1 MGRMRDSDAL
11 SREQKWVD
19 LIRQQE
25 RSGMAVSAFCR
36 EHGVSEPSFYG
47 WRKRLK
53 GSGPVR
59 FALVES
65 GASSASDK
73 AAVELVLASGDCLR
87 IAPGTDAATL
97 RTVLSVLR
105 ERA

>member
-1 MGRMRDSDAL
+1 MRESEAL
-11 SREQKWVD
+11 SRKQKWLD

-36 EHGVSEPSFYG
+36 EHSVSEPSFYG

-53 GSGPVR
+53 ASGPVR

-65 GASSASDK
+65 GACSASDK
-73 AAVELVLASGDCLR
+73 AAFEVVLASGDRLR
-87 IAPGTDAATL
+87 ITPGADAATL
-97 RTVLSVLR
+97 RTVLSVLL

>member
-1 MGRMRDSDAL
+1 MRESEAL
-11 SREQKWVD
+11 SRRQKWVE

-36 EHGVSEPSFYG
+36 EHSVSEPSFYG

-53 GSGPVR
+53 ASGPVR
-59 FALVES
+59 FALVDA
-65 GASSASDK
+65 GAPSASDN
-73 AAVELVLASGDCLR
+73 AAVELVLASGDRLR
-87 IAPGTDAATL
+87 IASGADATTL
-97 RTVLSVLR
+97 RTVLSVLL